1 MEQSYSTSLCMF
13 IQMLNL
19 ILTTGLTPRL
29 VIIVLRQPLF
39 FLPQVSRLLWNQN
52 DCCSSLSIREQ
63 LLEASWVKG
72 SQELLRIHM
81 GCHRNKSL
89 QQSWVAPVSPSS
101 CPTPSP
107 APLLPAFYLLHHY
120 LACSSRPIG
129 NQLWLYSAAATC
141 RNVQNGHWLC
151 AVRPV
156 NIHFATG
163 EVSSTVTMCFTQ
175 KPSPWEYW
183 TLKLC

>member
-1 MEQSYSTSLCMF
+1 MEQSYSASLCMF

-19 ILTTGLTPRL
+19 ILITGLTPRL
-29 VIIVLRQPLF
+29 VTIVLKQPYSY
-39 FLPQVSRLLWNQN
+39 LPQVSRLLWNQN

-141 RNVQNGHWLC
+141 RNMYKMVTDCVLC
-151 AVRPV
+151 APSTSILQQVKCLPLSQCASPRSPV
-156 NIHFATG
+156 LESTG
-163 EVSSTVTMCFTQ
+163 
-175 KPSPWEYW
+175 
-183 TLKLC
+183 L